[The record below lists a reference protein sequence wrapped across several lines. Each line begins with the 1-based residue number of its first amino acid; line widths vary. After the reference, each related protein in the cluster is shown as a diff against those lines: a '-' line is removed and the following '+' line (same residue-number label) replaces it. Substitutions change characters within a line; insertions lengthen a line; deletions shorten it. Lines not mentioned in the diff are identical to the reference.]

1 MISVCMATKNGA
13 KYIGEQIDSIL
24 SQIGP
29 DDELIIS
36 DDHSTDETRAII
48 ASYDDSRIK
57 LFVNKNIDG
66 VVSNFENA
74 LRQASGEIIFLSDQ
88 DDVWMPDKIS
98 TMKHELL
105 THDVVISDCSV
116 ANDALE
122 IFEPSFFAVNN
133 SGKGIIRNIIK
144 NSYMGCCMAF
154 TRKVLEKALPFPSNI
169 PMHDMWIGLIGEMNY
184 NVKFL
189 DMPLVYYRRHQ
200 RNASSSGFASDA
212 PFTQRLFWRFV
223 ILKNLIVHKLYA

>member
-24 SQIGP
+24 SQLAA

-36 DDHSTDETRAII
+36 DDHSTDETRTII
-48 ASYDDSRIK
+48 AGYNDIRIK
-57 LFVNKNIDG
+57 LFINTNVNG
-66 VVSNFENA
+66 VVRNFENA
-74 LRQASGEIIFLSDQ
+74 LRQASGEIIFLADQ
-88 DDVWMPDKIS
+88 DDVWMSDKIS
-98 TMKHELL
+98 TMKRELL
-105 THDVVISDCSV
+105 SHDVVISDCSV

-122 IFEPSFFAVNN
+122 IFQPSFFAMNN

-184 NVKFL
+184 DVTFL

-200 RNASSSGFASDA
+200 RNASSSGTASNA
-212 PFTQRLFWRFV
+212 SFMQRLFWRFT
-223 ILKNLIVHKLYA
+223 ILRNLIAHKLYA